1 MKHAFLAVIAL
12 IAIAWLGSLVGLDYL
27 FGVVFPYLAF
37 VIFLGGFIY
46 RVVYWAKSPVP
57 FRIPTTSG
65 QAKSL
70 DFIKQDKFDC
80 PATFGQVIGRM
91 ALEVFAFRSLFKN
104 TSAEIHDGP
113 KLVYGSSKW
122 LWVAGL
128 AFHYCFLLIVLRHMR
143 LFLNPVPA
151 FVGSIEFFDGI
162 FQVGVPV
169 LYQTNLLF
177 ILAVTYLFLRRVLIP
192 QVRYISFAADYF
204 PLFLIF
210 AIGATGILMRYFIR
224 VDVVTIKQL
233 TMGLVTGSP
242 AISGEIGSIFYIHIF
257 LVSSLM
263 AYFPFSKLMHL
274 GGVFMSPTRNLANN
288 NRAVRH
294 VNPWNDPNI
303 KPHSYAGYEDEFR
316 EFMVDADIPV
326 EKELEPEPEPEP
338 EPEEEADAEPAPEPA
353 AETPAESTAAEGPA
367 AATEPTAEAP
377 AAEPAAAAAAAV
389 AEPAVEVPAADA
401 AAEPEDEE
409 PTADAAEPE
418 AETPAEKKE

>member
-12 IAIAWLGSLVGLDYL
+12 IVIAWLGSLVGLDYL

-37 VIFLGGFIY
+37 AIFLGGFIS

-65 QAKSL
+65 QAHSL
-70 DFIKQDKFDC
+70 DFIKQDKLDC

-91 ALEVFAFRSLFKN
+91 ALEVFTFRSLFKN
-104 TSAEIHDGP
+104 TKAEIHDGP

-122 LWVAGL
+122 LWLAGL

-143 LFLNPVPA
+143 LFLNPVPG
-151 FVGSIEFFDGI
+151 FIGTLEFFDGI
-162 FQVGVPV
+162 FQIGVPV
-169 LYQTNLLF
+169 LYQTDLIF
-177 ILAVTYLFLRRVLIP
+177 VGAVTFLFLRRVLIP

-233 TMGLVTGSP
+233 TVGLATFSP

-257 LVSSLM
+257 LVSILM

-288 NRAVRH
+288 SRQVRH

-316 EFMVDADIPV
+316 EFMVDAEIPV

-338 EPEEEADAEPAPEPA
+338 EPEAE
-353 AETPAESTAAEGPA
+353 
-367 AATEPTAEAP
+367 
-377 AAEPAAAAAAAV
+377 
-389 AEPAVEVPAADA
+389 VEVPAEAPTEAAAQAPTEAPTEA
-401 AAEPEDEE
+401 AAEA
-409 PTADAAEPE
+409 PTEASAQAPSEASAQAPAEPE
-418 AETPAEKKE
+418 AETPAETPAEKKE

>member
-12 IAIAWLGSLVGLDYL
+12 IAIAWLGSLAGLDYI

-37 VIFLGGFIY
+37 AIFLGGFIY

-65 QAKSL
+65 QAHSL
-70 DFIKQDKFDC
+70 DFIKQDKLDC

-104 TSAEIHDGP
+104 TKAEIHDGP
-113 KLVYGSSKW
+113 KLVYGSTKW
-122 LWVAGL
+122 LWIAGL

-143 LFLNPVPA
+143 LFLNPVPG
-151 FVGSIEFFDGI
+151 FIGSIEFFDGL
-162 FQVGVPV
+162 FQIGVPV
-169 LYQTNLLF
+169 LYQTDLIF
-177 ILAVTYLFLRRVLIP
+177 IGAVTYLFLRRVLIP

-242 AISGEIGSIFYIHIF
+242 SITGEIGSIFYIHIF
-257 LVSSLM
+257 LVSALM

-274 GGVFMSPTRNLANN
+274 GGVFMSPTRNLANTS
-288 NRAVRH
+288 RQIRH

-316 EFMVDADIPV
+316 EFMVDAEIPV

-338 EPEEEADAEPAPEPA
+338 E
-353 AETPAESTAAEGPA
+353 
-367 AATEPTAEAP
+367 AEAP
-377 AAEPAAAAAAAV
+377 AEA
-389 AEPAVEVPAADA
+389 PAADA
-401 AAEPEDEE
+401 AAEPAAEAPTEASAQAPTEASAQE
-409 PTADAAEPE
+409 PTEASAQEPAADADAADAGAEPE